1 MYFAFQ
7 ILEYKTKFHKSETN
21 IKTLQE
27 LVTVQDEQLE
37 SFEETVL
44 TFKNKEKQFLED
56 IQTKQVYIIL
66 NIYILLL

>member
-1 MYFAFQ
+1 
-7 ILEYKTKFHKSETN
+7 
-21 IKTLQE
+21 LQE

-56 IQTKQVYIIL
+56 IKTKQVFMCLFWISLSLI
-66 NIYILLL
+66 